1 MESLPTIDECST
13 LILDHVQTILNFID
27 KGIFDNNTKEI
38 TQTTFDSTKILI
50 NALDISKKEKIKLF
64 NKLDRYSKYKQNIN
78 MLKLLVR

>member
-38 TQTTFDSTKILI
+38 TQTT
-50 NALDISKKEKIKLF
+50 LDISKKEKIKLF